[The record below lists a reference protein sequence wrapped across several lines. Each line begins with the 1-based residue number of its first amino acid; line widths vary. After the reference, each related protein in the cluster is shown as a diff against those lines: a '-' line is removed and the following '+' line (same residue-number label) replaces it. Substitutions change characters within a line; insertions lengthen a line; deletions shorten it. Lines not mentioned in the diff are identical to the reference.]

1 MMLTGKLVIIIK
13 VEVMTDE
20 MIWQLAAIIR
30 RKWHMTHGDAPKK

>member
-30 RKWHMTHGDAPKK
+30 KWHMTHGDAPKK